1 MVVRAYEYL
10 QGDKAQAASDGAFSD
25 QPQISGWAEE
35 AVSIA
40 VEAGLLQGRG
50 SKQFAPQAL
59 MTRAESAQVIYN
71 LLKQL

>member
-10 QGDKAQAASDGAFSD
+10 QAEKAQAASAGSFSD
-25 QPQISGWAEE
+25 QLHISGWAEE

-50 SKQFAPQAL
+50 GQQFAPQAL

-71 LLKQL
+71 LLKQ